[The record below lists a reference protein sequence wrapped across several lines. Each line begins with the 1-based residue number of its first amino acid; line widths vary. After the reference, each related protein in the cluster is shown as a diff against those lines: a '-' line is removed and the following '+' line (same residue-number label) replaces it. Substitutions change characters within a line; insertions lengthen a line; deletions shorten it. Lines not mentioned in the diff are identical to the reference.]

1 MLLTF
6 WQRKYPTSLRHCMY
20 VHFNIIFQTII
31 LSPAVFTFDVMRKD
45 TWLVRVLLSRLNYR
59 EDVWNYIL
67 NKSKVDINSR
77 LISHTIWGQWFSS
90 NANSARSQL
99 PRCWL
104 RFCIEYAPP
113 SVANFSKKKVE
124 TLYHV
129 QIWRYEVD
137 PNPET
142 WNYGKFLL
150 LGWLL
155 GMNLNSNHWKRFF
168 IRFPVSHR
176 YHKEG

>member
-20 VHFNIIFQTII
+20 LHFNIIVQTII
-31 LSPAVFTFDVMRKD
+31 LSTAVFTCDVMRKD

-77 LISHTIWGQWFSS
+77 LISYTIWGQWFSS

-99 PRCWL
+99 ARCWW
-104 RFCIEYAPP
+104 RFCIEYVPP
-113 SVANFSKKKVE
+113 SIGTAMYWVL
-124 TLYHV
+124 TL
-129 QIWRYEVD
+129 IRLS
-137 PNPET
+137 
-142 WNYGKFLL
+142 NYLL
-150 LGWLL
+150 MWSITL
-155 GMNLNSNHWKRFF
+155 
-168 IRFPVSHR
+168 P
-176 YHKEG
+176 